1 MIKVEKVSKCYGEF
15 YALKD
20 ISFEIEQGEFV
31 ILLGVSGSGKSTL
44 LSLIGAF
51 DKPTSGFIE
60 VDGDIIS
67 KFPDFHASSYRLQKI
82 GFVFQDFNLIASFSV
97 KENILSATIPLN
109 QSKKETNK
117 RIEEAMSL
125 ANISHKASQNSSSLS
140 GGEKQRCAIARALVN
155 HPDILL
161 FDEPTASLDSK
172 SVESFIEML
181 ETFHHMGKS
190 IILATHDARLLS
202 LKIKTKV
209 IKLQDG
215 EIIE

>member
-1 MIKVEKVSKCYGEF
+1 MIKVEKVSKSYGEF

-20 ISFEIEQGEFV
+20 ISFEIEQGECV
-31 ILLGVSGSGKSTL
+31 ILSGVSGSGKSTL

-67 KFPDFHASSYRLQKI
+67 KFPDFHASAYRLQKI

-161 FDEPTASLDSK
+161 FDEPTASLDAK
-172 SVESFIEML
+172 TVESFIEML

-215 EIIE
+215 EIIA

>member
-1 MIKVEKVSKCYGEF
+1 MIKVEKVSKSYGEF

-67 KFPDFHASSYRLQKI
+67 KFPDFHASTYRLQKI

-161 FDEPTASLDSK
+161 FDEPTASLDAK
-172 SVESFIEML
+172 SVESFIKML

-215 EIIE
+215 EIIA